1 MKKIKEFVKKIYENK
16 IYRIVCLGIIAI
28 LAVGITLIVIKSNDE
43 KVDTTYLIATLERA
57 SELTTAKINYKG
69 ITTYESSGI
78 AIINKTGFVMEYQ
91 ATART
96 GIDVNEVEIKANDI
110 TKEVIVTIPRAKILD
125 VKVAAD
131 SIKYYD
137 EKFSIFNIDKK
148 EEANKAQAQAE
159 KIAKEEIQKM
169 GVLEL
174 ADNQSETL
182 IKGLIQELIPEEYKL
197 VFKIKE

>member
-28 LAVGITLIVIKSNDE
+28 LAIGITLIVIKSNDD
-43 KVDTTYLIATLERA
+43 KVDTTYLIATLEKA

-69 ITTYESSGI
+69 ITRYESSGI

-182 IKGLIQELIPEEYKL
+182 IKGLIQELIPDEYKL

>member
-28 LAVGITLIVIKSNDE
+28 LVIGITLIVIKSNDD
-43 KVDTTYLIATLERA
+43 KVDTTYLIATLEKA

-69 ITTYESSGI
+69 ITRYESSGI

-182 IKGLIQELIPEEYKL
+182 IKGLIQELIPDEYKL